1 MLMSSGPLVADCVR
15 TLIEHRSD
23 KHDQRVWMDAKYEDG
38 RVHLTGCVGAWGAVL
53 AGTVQWMDWEDR
65 TQEGGLTCVA
75 DGSQVY
81 ADDDRWFEWGRAALD
96 ITPLLAHSLFAKW
109 VGHRAAIEALTDLV
123 DAVDDREIVRRLDRT
138 IIVVPGT
145 RLFLRDP
152 RGYRRD

>member
-15 TLIEHRSD
+15 MILAGRPDQHN
-23 KHDQRVWMDAKYEDG
+23 QRVWMDAETDG
-38 RVHLTGCVGAWGAVL
+38 DGVHLTGCIGAWAAVL
-53 AGTVQWMDWEDR
+53 AGTVQWMP
-65 TQEGGLTCVA
+65 EGGLTCMA

-96 ITPLLAHSLFAKW
+96 ISPLLAHSLFAKW

-123 DAVDDREIVRRLDRT
+123 DAVDDREIRRRLDRT

-145 RLFLRDP
+145 RLFLRDL